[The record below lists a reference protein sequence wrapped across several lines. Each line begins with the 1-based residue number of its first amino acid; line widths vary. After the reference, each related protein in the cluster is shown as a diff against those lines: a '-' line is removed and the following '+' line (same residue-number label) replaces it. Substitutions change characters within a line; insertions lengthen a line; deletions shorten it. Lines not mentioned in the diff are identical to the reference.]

1 MHKQRSHWVHEASLA
16 LAGSRPGSAGG
27 RRVDRLARERGE
39 CRPMRGGYIAWV
51 PGSWVKFVRIW
62 AELLTWRIMAKTPL
76 TLPGDTAGLLMSI
89 FVSFPMVSDINYSN
103 RLGKVSHFFRSYEW
117 DVVHGSS
124 EVR

>member
-1 MHKQRSHWVHEASLA
+1 
-16 LAGSRPGSAGG
+16 
-27 RRVDRLARERGE
+27 
-39 CRPMRGGYIAWV
+39 
-51 PGSWVKFVRIW
+51 
-62 AELLTWRIMAKTPL
+62 MAKTPL